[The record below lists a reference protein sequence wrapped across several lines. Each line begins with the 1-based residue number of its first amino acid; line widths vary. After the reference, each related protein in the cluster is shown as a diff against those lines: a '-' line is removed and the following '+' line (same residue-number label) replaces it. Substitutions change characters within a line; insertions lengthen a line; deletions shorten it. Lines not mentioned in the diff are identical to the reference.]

1 MMIPERDL
9 GRLLEAREKARETRE
24 GREVPGV
31 LVEDVDLEKEEEEEE
46 EEVYGEEEVQMGI
59 GEGAEERGR
68 SMMKVDS
75 RERNEVV
82 TPRA

>member
-1 MMIPERDL
+1 MVPGRDL
-9 GRLLEAREKARETRE
+9 GKLLEAREK
-24 GREVPGV
+24 GREMGNREDVPGV
-31 LVEDVDLEKEEEEEE
+31 LVEDVDLE
-46 EEVYGEEEVQMGI
+46 EEVYGEEDVQTET